1 MNRHYFSMIALFLLT
16 TACDNG
22 GSSKN
27 QGKLGYDCY
36 PDNTCDAP
44 WTCVQGICRNVSTN
58 NVNNSNNTN
67 NTGNDVI
74 DVVDVVEDLEDADGD
89 ANNQNP
95 VCGDGVLEAPEAC
108 DGQDFG
114 GATCQSLGFDGGT
127 LGCSA
132 GCTQILTYACT
143 AGQGSTPTAPAQV
156 VSTGTG
162 GLLLRG
168 TVLTPGGVLSP
179 GEVLVINEYIT
190 CVAASCAGETGAST
204 ATVIETNGI
213 ISAGLIDAHNHQ
225 SYNFFP
231 EWVPD
236 PPQLFGNRYQWA
248 ENPQY
253 EEFILPYS
261 KHRSANTHF
270 CPGSKWAELR
280 CMAHG
285 TTTLQGQPSAS
296 GSCINWGVRN
306 ADGYHNCGY
315 DHMTGTIASVRDID
329 NLQAATY
336 MEYFTRA
343 VEPITRFH
351 VHMAEGYSGNYIT
364 EEFDSFAGRDPRDN
378 RHAGTSLLYNGTSV
392 LIHSIPL
399 TEAQLLEVLST
410 NSKIVWSPS
419 SNLVLYGVTAP
430 IQRIL
435 QLGIMVSVAPDWTIS
450 GEDDMLAEL
459 RFARNYGVS
468 QGIPELTSQKLWEM
482 ATWMAAEVVGLQ
494 QHVGRLEAGYRA
506 DVAVFGRSGQN
517 PYDALIDSTAT
528 DVRLVLING
537 VGYYGDSNLQAATAR
552 NAYCETLDA
561 CGASKYLCAQD
572 SPSGTNRTNE
582 TYTDI
587 RTQLYNI
594 LEGIGYPADEQYGR
608 GDELLELWT
617 CQ

>member
-1 MNRHYFSMIALFLLT
+1 MNKLFILLFT
-16 TACDNG
+16 LVLVSFASCDN
-22 GSSKN
+22 SSSPKN

-36 PDNTCDAP
+36 PDDTCDEP
-44 WTCVQGICRNVSTN
+44 WSCIAGICRNVSTN
-58 NVNNSNNTN
+58 NVNN
-67 NTGNDVI
+67 DII
-74 DVVDVVEDLEDADGD
+74 DVTDTVDGDSDADGD
-89 ANNQNP
+89 VNNQNP
-95 VCGDGVLEAPEAC
+95 VCGNGTLEAGETC
-108 DGQDFG
+108 DGQEFG
-114 GATCQSLGFDGGT
+114 TTSCATLGFDGGY
-127 LGCSA
+127 LICAA
-132 GCTQILTYACT
+132 GCQQILTNQCFHN
-143 AGQGSTPTAPAQV
+143 GQGSTPTQPAEV
-156 VSTGTG
+156 VATGAG

-168 TVLTPGGVLSP
+168 VVLTPSGVLNP

-190 CVAASCAGETGAST
+190 CVAASCAAEAGAST
-204 ATVIETNGI
+204 ATIIETNGI

-261 KHRSANTHF
+261 KHRSSNTHF

-285 TTTLQGQPSAS
+285 TTTMQGQPSAS

-329 NLQAATY
+329 DAQAATY

-351 VHMAEGYSGNYIT
+351 VHMAEGISGNNIT
-364 EEFDSFAGRDPRDN
+364 EEFDSFAGRDPRVN

-392 LIHSIPL
+392 LIHSVPL
-399 TEAQLLEVLST
+399 TETQLQEVLST

-419 SNLVLYGVTAP
+419 SNMVLYGVTAP

-435 QLGIMVSVAPDWTIS
+435 QLGIMVSLAPDWTLS

-459 RFARNYGVS
+459 RFARSYGVT

-482 ATWMAAEVVGLQ
+482 STWMAAEVVGLQ
-494 QHVGRLEAGYRA
+494 NHVGRLEAGYRA
-506 DVAVFGRSGQN
+506 DLAVFGRTGLN

-537 VGYYGDSNLQAATAR
+537 VGYYGDTNLQAATAR
-552 NAYCETLDA
+552 NAYCENLDG
-561 CGASKYLCAQD
+561 CGVNKYLCTQD
-572 SPSGTNRTNE
+572 SPDGLNRTNE
-582 TYTDI
+582 TYVDI
-587 RTQLYNI
+587 HTQLYNI

-608 GDELLELWT
+608 GDELLPLFT
-617 CQ
+617 CP